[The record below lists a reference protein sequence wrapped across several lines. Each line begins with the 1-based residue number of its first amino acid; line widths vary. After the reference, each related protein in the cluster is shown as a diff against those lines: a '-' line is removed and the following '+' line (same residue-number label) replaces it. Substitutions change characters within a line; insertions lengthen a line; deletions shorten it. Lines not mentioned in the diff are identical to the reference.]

1 VSKGENVKQLPGRF
15 WIDLGIAIASLA
27 LLVVTVLWKDWIELA
42 FGVDPDSYSGSLEWL
57 IVATA
62 FAVAIAFFAI
72 ARVEWRKASAVT
84 A

>member
-1 VSKGENVKQLPGRF
+1 VKTQLRRRF
-15 WIDLGIAIASLA
+15 WLELGSAIVSTA
-27 LLVVTVLWKDWIELA
+27 LLVLTVLWRDWIELA

-72 ARVEWRKASAVT
+72 ARTEWRRGSAVT

>member
-1 VSKGENVKQLPGRF
+1 VKTQLRRRF
-15 WIDLGIAIASLA
+15 WLELGSAIVSTA
-27 LLVVTVLWKDWIELA
+27 LLVLTVLCRDWIELA